1 MEHNGAALAQPPSAG
16 EQTDSSGQE
25 PIVSTHVLVSTSHAE
40 RLRELS
46 RRTRV
51 AQSEYLREAV
61 DNLLDKYFQMPKQE
75 LRNAGK

>member
-1 MEHNGAALAQPPSAG
+1 MEHNGAALAPPPPGSEQP
-16 EQTDSSGQE
+16 DSPEE
-25 PIVSTHVLVSTSHAE
+25 PVVSTHVLVSTSHAE

-61 DNLLDKYFQMPKQE
+61 DNLLDKYFRMRKQE
-75 LRNAGK
+75 IREVGK